1 MRDLCQEVAV
11 SQWIGLTVVAAAV
24 AVMAWG
30 CGQQPA
36 ALPLRSPPIQT
47 ETFDRAFIP

>member
-1 MRDLCQEVAV
+1 M

-24 AVMAWG
+24 AAMAWG

-36 ALPLRSPPIQT
+36 ALPLGSPLVQS